1 MDYPEITQPPNQ
13 RYRNEL
19 RRLYHHRGS
28 YMLVVAVVLFVSF
41 SLLDTLLAPSLFLEF
56 LQYRLAVSALCILL
70 FFLNIRDVDFKYP
83 FIIIFV
89 AYFFSLFI
97 LSLMVVR
104 MGGVTSPYFAG
115 FIVAI
120 VLYTSMVPL
129 TMFQTLVSGFIGVG
143 FYLFSILFWC
153 PLSAGQGSILVNNI
167 FFMSSFV
174 LLVSVQSWYET
185 KARRESFLLRM
196 QEEETADQLNIQ
208 AELLEQEV
216 ARRSEEHQRTE
227 SRFRLLFEHIVDD
240 VILVSETGR
249 ILYANPPFYE
259 HLALDER
266 GEINLTDLVGVEER
280 LRLRGDLLTPVA
292 RGEVVNGYQTRLH
305 RTDGESFDV
314 EINGNKLERQGKVH
328 GLQLIIRDISM
339 RKEMEQ
345 ELRQSLLVRKQTENA
360 AIMALARL
368 SEHRDITPY
377 RHLARIR
384 EYSRLLAEELATR
397 PECQD
402 QLGGN
407 VVSDLSMG
415 SVLHDIGKVGIPD
428 TVLFKRGPLTNEEL
442 DLIRQHTVFGGDV
455 IKSME
460 TPDETSGFLESAKN
474 IAYFHHE
481 KWDGSGYPFGLV
493 GEEIPLAARV
503 VALADAYEAMTSS
516 RQYDRQLSHQQ
527 AMHAVIQEASRHFD
541 PLVVDAFLASEQEF
555 DHVLSTLGSFSGTGN
570 GRVGKAPF

>member
-1 MDYPEITQPPNQ
+1 MDCPEMTQPLNQ

-28 YMLVVAVVLFVSF
+28 YMLVVAMVLFVSF

-56 LQYRLAVSALCILL
+56 FQYRLAVSALCILL
-70 FFLNIRDVDFKYP
+70 FFLNIRDVDCKYP

-89 AYFFSLFI
+89 AYFFSFFI

-104 MGGVTSPYFAG
+104 MGGVSSPYFAG

-143 FYLFSILFWC
+143 FYLVAIFFWC
-153 PLSAGQGSILVNNI
+153 PLLPGQGGIMVNNV

-174 LLVSVQSWYET
+174 LLVAVQSWYET
-185 KARRESFLLRM
+185 RARRESFLLRM

-280 LRLRGDLLTPVA
+280 LRLRGDLLNPVA

-314 EINGNKLERQGKVH
+314 EINGNKLERQGKVL

-384 EYSRLLAEELATR
+384 AYSRLLAEELASR
-397 PECQD
+397 PEYQD
-402 QLGGN
+402 QLSGN
-407 VVSDLSMG
+407 AISDLSMG

-428 TVLFKRGPLTNEEL
+428 AVLFKRGSLANEEL

-493 GEEIPLAARV
+493 GEEIPLAARI
-503 VALADAYEAMTSS
+503 VALADAYEAMTST
-516 RQYDRQLSHQQ
+516 RRYDRQLSHQQ
-527 AMHAVIQEASRHFD
+527 AMHAIIQEAGQHFD
-541 PLVVDAFLASEQEF
+541 PSVVDAFLAREQEF
-555 DHVLSTLGSFSGTGN
+555 DHVLSTLGSVSGLGN
-570 GRVGKAPF
+570 GRFGKQPF

>member
-1 MDYPEITQPPNQ
+1 MDYSEITEPLKE
-13 RYRNEL
+13 RYRHEL
-19 RRLYHHRGS
+19 RRLHHHRGS
-28 YMLVVAVVLFVSF
+28 YMLVVAVVLFLSF
-41 SLLDTLLAPSLFLEF
+41 SLLDTLLVPLLFLEF
-56 LQYRLAVSALCILL
+56 LQYRLSISALCILL
-70 FFLNIRDVDFKYP
+70 FFLNYKDVDYKYP
-83 FIIIFV
+83 NVLTFV

-120 VLYTSMVPL
+120 VIYTSMVPL
-129 TMFQTLVSGFIGVG
+129 TMLQTLISGCLGVG
-143 FYLFSILFWC
+143 CYLFAILYWC
-153 PLSAGQGSILVNNI
+153 PLQEGQESILINNV

-174 LLVSVQSWYET
+174 LLVAVQNGYET
-185 KARRESFLLRM
+185 RARLESFLLRM
-196 QEEETADQLNIQ
+196 EEEKTADQLNIQ
-208 AELLEQEV
+208 AGLLEQEV

-227 SRFRLLFEHIVDD
+227 DRFRLLFEHIVDD

-249 ILYANPPFYE
+249 ILYANSPFYE
-259 HLALDER
+259 HLALDKR
-266 GEINLTDLVGVEER
+266 GKINLTDLVGIEDR

-292 RGEVVNGYQTRLH
+292 RGEVVNGYQTRLY

-314 EINGNKLERQGKVH
+314 EINGNKLERQGKVL

-339 RKEMEQ
+339 RKQMEQ
-345 ELRQSLLVRKQTENA
+345 ELRRSLQVRKQTENA
-360 AIMALARL
+360 TIMALARL

-384 EYSRLLAEELATR
+384 EYSRLLAEELAGR
-397 PECQD
+397 PEFKD

-493 GEEIPLAARV
+493 GQEIPLAARI

-527 AMHAVIQEASRHFD
+527 AMHAVIQEVNSHFD
-541 PLVVDAFLASEQEF
+541 PSVVDAFLAREQDFE
-555 DHVLSTLGSFSGTGN
+555 HILSTLGSFSGIGN
-570 GRVGKAPF
+570 GGVGY

>member
-1 MDYPEITQPPNQ
+1 MDYPEMTQPLKQ

-19 RRLYHHRGS
+19 RSLYHHRGS
-28 YMLVVAVVLFVSF
+28 YMLVVVVVLFISF
-41 SLLDTLLAPSLFLEF
+41 SLLDSLLVPSLFLEF

-70 FFLNIRDVDFKYP
+70 FFLNYKDDDFQYS
-83 FIIIFV
+83 FIITVV
-89 AYFFSLFI
+89 AYFFSLLI
-97 LSLMVVR
+97 LSLMVIR

-120 VLYTSMVPL
+120 VIYTAMFPL
-129 TMFQTLVSGFIGVG
+129 TMLQTLVSGFIGVV
-143 FYLFSILFWC
+143 FYLFSILYWC
-153 PLSAGQGSILVNNI
+153 PPLKGQGLVLVSNV
-167 FFMSSFV
+167 FFMSGFV
-174 LLVSVQSWYET
+174 LLVAVQSWYET

-196 QEEETADQLNIQ
+196 QEEETANQLNAQ

-227 SRFRLLFEHIVDD
+227 NRFRLLFEHIVDD
-240 VILVSETGR
+240 VILVGETGR

-259 HLALDER
+259 HLALSER
-266 GEINLTDLVGVEER
+266 EDLNLTDLVGVEER

-305 RTDGESFDV
+305 REDGESFDV
-314 EINGNKLERQGKVH
+314 EINGNKLERQGKVL

-384 EYSRLLAEELATR
+384 AYSRLLAEELAGR
-397 PECQD
+397 PEYQD

-428 TVLFKRGPLTNEEL
+428 TVLFKKGNLTNEEL
-442 DLIRQHTVFGGDV
+442 DLIRQHTIFGGDV

-493 GEEIPLAARV
+493 GEEIPLAARI
-503 VALADAYEAMTSS
+503 VALADAYESMTSS
-516 RQYDRQLSHQQ
+516 RQYNKQLSHQQ
-527 AMHAVIQEASRHFD
+527 AMHAIIQEVGHHFD
-541 PLVVDAFLASEQEF
+541 PSVVDAFLAREQEF
-555 DHVLSTLGSFSGTGN
+555 DYVHSSLGTFSGVSN
-570 GRVGKAPF
+570 GKGDGLVL